1 MSDDSTAENRLREA
15 LRDPRWALPTWPDP
29 QDRVRRL
36 ARRQRIIAA
45 SLGAGATAVVA
56 AAIVVP
62 LAVLG
67 GGQGTSVP
75 TMKSVPTIR
84 PAAPAAP
91 AARHNSPAVVV
102 MPSTV
107 GMSANTAL
115 AVLHSALTVARITIT
130 VQDVQANQP
139 QGTVVTQ
146 NPPAGS
152 RVAPG
157 SQINLTVS
165 AATSSP

>member
-45 SLGAGATAVVA
+45 SARAGASAVVA

-75 TMKSVPTIR
+75 TMRSVPTIR
-84 PAAPAAP
+84 PAAP

-107 GMSANTAL
+107 GMSANAAV
-115 AVLHSALTVARITIT
+115 AVLHSALTIARITIT

-139 QGTVVTQ
+139 QGTVVSQ